1 MVRHEAIG
9 DEGSKYCRAAR
20 RSEGW
25 RSAIGSG
32 EVGGRC
38 GGERSRSRSRC
49 LPACVARCSSLP
61 FPSLPTG
68 HDGRWMDADGI
79 PLSLPCRGGPQKGK
93 PAAPRVGPPPRLP
106 SVRSQMNGR
115 AASRAR
121 AALKRLALASAWL
134 PPPGWRAGPARA
146 GCGVGGLLTSGAAGS
161 RTMRDGRLGR
171 RGRSASGESEL
182 LRRLGARNSSGGSG
196 GAWDEPATAHP
207 RFCKSALHCFW
218 IPRLFLSPAL
228 SDLLPLNG

>member
-1 MVRHEAIG
+1 MRR
-9 DEGSKYCRAAR
+9 RA
-20 RSEGW
+20 EP
-25 RSAIGSG
+25 
-32 EVGGRC
+32 EP
-38 GGERSRSRSRC
+38 EPM
-49 LPACVARCSSLP
+49 PACVARCSSLP

-68 HDGRWMDADGI
+68 GVDGRGRD
-79 PLSLPCRGGPQKGK
+79 PSLLPCRGGPQKGQ
-93 PAAPRVGPPPRLP
+93 PAATSVGPPPRLP
-106 SVRSQMNGR
+106 SVRSRMNGR
-115 AASRAR
+115 AA
-121 AALKRLALASAWL
+121 LKRRALASAWL

-182 LRRLGARNSSGGSG
+182 LRRLGARDSSGGSG

-228 SDLLPLNG
+228 SDSPSLSISLSPSPDRITSWITAWFTVFIWLFARRKYYFEIVEPLWEII